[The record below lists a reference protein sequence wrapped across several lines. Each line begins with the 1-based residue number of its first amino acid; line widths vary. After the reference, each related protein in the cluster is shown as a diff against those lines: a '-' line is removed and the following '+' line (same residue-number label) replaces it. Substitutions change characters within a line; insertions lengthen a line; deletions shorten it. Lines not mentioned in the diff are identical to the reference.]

1 VQVTVT
7 EQEPSVAD
15 QITAALDKL
24 SGDAA
29 RELGLAEPGDG
40 QETAPADGQ
49 AAGNGPG
56 GAGLRAALFDVD
68 GTLVDS
74 NYLHTVA
81 WWEAFA
87 RAGHDVPMASIHR
100 AIGMGS
106 DRLLDTLLP
115 ADRDREADEIIK
127 IAHSA
132 LYQVYW
138 PQLRALPGA
147 ADLLRAC
154 HDAGLRVVLA
164 SSADPRQLEVLREA
178 LDAEEAI
185 DAATSAGDVDSSK
198 PAPDLVHVALDQ
210 AGTSPAQ
217 TVFVGDSVWDAR
229 ACQQAGVPC
238 IGVLS
243 GGTSREELLDAGA
256 AAVYGDP
263 AELLATFPGSLKTA
277 VPPAG

>member
-1 VQVTVT
+1 
-7 EQEPSVAD
+7 VAD
-15 QITAALDKL
+15 QIAAALDKL

-40 QETAPADGQ
+40 QEPTPADDR
-49 AAGNGPG
+49 AAGNGQ
-56 GAGLRAALFDVD
+56 AGRELRAVLFDVD
-68 GTLVDS
+68 GTLVDT

-106 DRLLDTLLP
+106 DRLLDALLP
-115 ADRDREADEIIK
+115 EDRDRGADDIIK

-138 PQLRALPGA
+138 PQLCALPGA

-154 HDAGLRVVLA
+154 HNAGLRVVLA
-164 SSADPRQLEVLREA
+164 SSADPRQLDVLREA

-198 PAPDLVHVALDQ
+198 PAPDLVQVALEQ

-217 TVFVGDSVWDAR
+217 TVFVGDSVWDAQ

-243 GGTSREELLDAGA
+243 GGTSREELLSAGA

-263 AELLATFPGSLKTA
+263 AGLLARFPASLRAAGSPSA
-277 VPPAG
+277 

>member
-1 VQVTVT
+1 VT

-15 QITAALDKL
+15 RITAALDKL
-24 SGDAA
+24 SDDAA

-40 QETAPADGQ
+40 QEAAPADDQ
-49 AAGNGPG
+49 AAGKAGN
-56 GAGLRAALFDVD
+56 GAGRAGLKAALFDVD
-68 GTLVDS
+68 GTLVDT

-106 DRLLDTLLP
+106 DRLLDALLP
-115 ADRDREADEIIK
+115 AGRDREADEIIK

-138 PQLRALPGA
+138 PQIRALPGA

-164 SSADPRQLEVLREA
+164 SSADPRELDVLREA

-229 ACQQAGVPC
+229 ACQKAGVPC

-243 GGTSREELLDAGA
+243 GGTSREELLSAGA
-256 AAVYGDP
+256 VAVYGDP
-263 AELLATFPGSLKTA
+263 AGLLARFPASLQEAGSPSA
-277 VPPAG
+277 

>member
-1 VQVTVT
+1 MT

-24 SGDAA
+24 SDDSA

-49 AAGNGPG
+49 AAWDGPG

-115 ADRDREADEIIK
+115 ADRDRAGDYIIK

-198 PAPDLVHVALDQ
+198 PAPDLVHAALDQ
-210 AGTSPAQ
+210 AGISPAQ
-217 TVFVGDSVWDAR
+217 AVFVGDSVWDVQ
-229 ACQQAGVPC
+229 ACQKAGVPC

-243 GGTSREELLDAGA
+243 GGTSREELLGAGA

-263 AELLATFPGSLKTA
+263 AELLAWFPASLQA
-277 VPPAG
+277 AGPPSA